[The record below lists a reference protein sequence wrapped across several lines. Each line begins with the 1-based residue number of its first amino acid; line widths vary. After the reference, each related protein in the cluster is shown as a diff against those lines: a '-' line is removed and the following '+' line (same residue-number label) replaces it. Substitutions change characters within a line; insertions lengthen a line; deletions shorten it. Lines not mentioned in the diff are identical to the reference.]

1 MIITSPRGDGKEDT
15 MAKCELVTRL
25 GSETIVA
32 MKARNKERV
41 TVLRMLQA
49 AVKQVEI
56 DTREDLDEDSAI
68 KIIRAYAKKVKDARQ
83 GALDAGRDEMVAA
96 AEAEMVIVAEFLPTD
111 LDEAVLDGLV
121 REAIAEEGAESM
133 KDMGRVMKAAMT
145 KVAGRTEGGRV
156 SAAVKRL
163 LAG

>member
-1 MIITSPRGDGKEDT
+1 MIITSSQEDGKEDT

-25 GSETIVA
+25 GTETIAA
-32 MKARNKERV
+32 MKAKNKDRL

-49 AVKQVEI
+49 AIKQVEI
-56 DTREDLDEDSAI
+56 DTREDLDEESAT
-68 KIIRAYAKKVKDARQ
+68 KIIRAYAKKVKDSLQ
-83 GALDAGRDEMVAA
+83 GARDAGRDEMVAA
-96 AEAEMVIVAEFLPTD
+96 AEAETLIVAEFLPAD
-111 LDEAVLDGLV
+111 LDEAILDGLV
-121 REAIAEEGAESM
+121 SEAIAEEGADSM